1 MNKLKKENN
10 SQETPNICRPY
21 QTKFSF
27 GATSGIITNMAL
39 ITGLGGWQNAKTTII
54 AGMLVVA
61 LADNIS
67 DSMGIHIYQES
78 ECLSTK
84 EVWFGT
90 FTNFSSRVIV
100 SSTFILLV
108 YFLPLPLA
116 TIFSVVWG
124 LLLLATLSYLI
135 SKDKKINPHQ
145 AMAEH
150 ISIAIVVVIASHFL
164 GKLINGRV

>member
-1 MNKLKKENN
+1 MANQKKQNDL
-10 SQETPNICRPY
+10 QDPLICRPY

-27 GATSGIITNMAL
+27 GAASGIITNMAL
-39 ITGLGGWQNAKTTII
+39 ITGLDGWNNAKTAII

-84 EVWFGT
+84 EVWFST
-90 FTNFSSRVIV
+90 FTNFSSRLLV
-100 SSTFILLV
+100 SLTFIGLV
-108 YFLPLPLA
+108 FFLPLPIA
-116 TIFSVVWG
+116 VIISVIWG
-124 LLLLATLSYLI
+124 VLLLGILSYLI
-135 SKDKKINPHQ
+135 SKNKKINPYQ
-145 AMAEH
+145 AMVEH

-164 GKLINGRV
+164 GRLINGRI

>member
-1 MNKLKKENN
+1 MDKQKK
-10 SQETPNICRPY
+10 QESVNVCRPY

-61 LADNIS
+61 LADNVS

-78 ECLSTK
+78 ECLGTK

-90 FTNFSSRVIV
+90 FTNFSSRLLV

-116 TIFSVVWG
+116 AIFSVVWG

-135 SKDKKINPHQ
+135 SKDKKINPYQ
-145 AMAEH
+145 AMFEH
-150 ISIAIVVVIASHFL
+150 VGIAILVVIASHFL
-164 GKLINGRV
+164 GKLINGKV